1 MEVKSPIAS
10 SADGQSGVREDAALS
25 VSSAPF
31 ESLRDLSAPHKT
43 FGVARGPPPP
53 PNLSIQ
59 PITPST
65 VPSFR
70 RIISLLLPIRYPDKF
85 FAESVANTTPSS
97 LARVALWH
105 ERPRPAKRKRE
116 ENPNESP
123 QASATPASESSGTA
137 SSQLELN
144 PGTVIG
150 GIQCRME
157 QLPFHPSLLASP
169 KHPTPAISGNR
180 NYCYIQTL
188 ALLSPYRAKGIAT
201 ALVET
206 IITTLCTE
214 KEYEGTASMYAHVWE
229 ANEEAL
235 EWYVKRRFQVGDV
248 VQGYYRRLKPAGAR
262 IVWRDLEVGDYL
274 KVQSG
279 QR

>member
-1 MEVKSPIAS
+1 MEVKLPTAP
-10 SADGQSGVREDAALS
+10 SADGQSGVRQDAALS
-25 VSSAPF
+25 ACSAPF
-31 ESLRDLSAPHKT
+31 ELLHDLSAPHHD
-43 FGVARGPPPP
+43 FGVAQGPPPP

-70 RIISLLLPIRYPDKF
+70 RILSLLLPIRYPDKF
-85 FAESVANTTPSS
+85 FAESVANATPSS

-116 ENPNESP
+116 ENPNESL
-123 QASATPASESSGTA
+123 QASANPTPESSGTA

-169 KHPTPAISGNR
+169 KHPIPTTSGNR

-206 IITTLCTE
+206 IVTTLCTE

-274 KVQSG
+274 RVQSG
-279 QR
+279 QS

>member
-1 MEVKSPIAS
+1 MEVKSPTAPP
-10 SADGQSGVREDAALS
+10 ADGQSDVRQDAALS

-31 ESLRDLSAPHKT
+31 DSLRDSSAPNKN
-43 FGVARGPPPP
+43 FGVAKGPPPP

-85 FAESVANTTPSS
+85 FAESVANATPSS

-116 ENPNESP
+116 ETPNESP
-123 QASATPASESSGTA
+123 QASANPASESSDTA
-137 SSQLELN
+137 SSQLEFN

-157 QLPFHPSLLASP
+157 QLPFHPSLLASS
-169 KHPTPAISGNR
+169 KHPAPATSGSR

-248 VQGYYRRLKPAGAR
+248 VEGYYRRLKPAGAR

-274 KVQSG
+274 RL